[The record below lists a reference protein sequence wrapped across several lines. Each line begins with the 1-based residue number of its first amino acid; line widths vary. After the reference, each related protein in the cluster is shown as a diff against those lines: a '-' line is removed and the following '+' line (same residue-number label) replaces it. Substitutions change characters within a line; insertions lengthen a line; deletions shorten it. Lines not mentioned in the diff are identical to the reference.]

1 MLRQPQAQIA
11 IQYGTDRRAAAYA
24 AHPGMRTSRAGR
36 SLAATVRDLALIA
49 LAWAIF
55 IGLVMYPAAQI
66 IGIATCAIALLLG
79 SARRPPD
86 RELAAI

>member
-1 MLRQPQAQIA
+1 MLRQAQFA
-11 IQYGTDRRAAAYA
+11 VQFGTDRRAAAHP
-24 AHPGMRTSRAGR
+24 AHSDMRTRRAGR

-79 SARRPPD
+79 SGRRAPN
-86 RELAAI
+86 RELATI

>member
-1 MLRQPQAQIA
+1 MPRQTQAQFA
-11 IQYGTDRRAAAYA
+11 IQFGTDRRAAAPA
-24 AHPGMRTSRAGR
+24 AHPDMRTSRAGR
-36 SLAATVRDLALIA
+36 SLSGTVRDLALIA

-79 SARRPPD
+79 SGRRAPN
-86 RELAAI
+86 REMAAI